1 VLLGDV
7 GQAPGF
13 SLFSPLETP
22 VKKIPVERL
31 TPTPTAYDL
40 EGDAA
45 WWARLL
51 ASGLELPR
59 EPVQPF
65 RFALRAHRM
74 GEDLYLE
81 GVAEGEIELECS
93 RCTARYRHRLREPF
107 RLVLEPAGDRI
118 PADPEA
124 AEALS
129 QYGVCLGDELET
141 AWFRGNEIDLGGFFQ
156 ELVALSLP
164 VKPLCREDCPGLCG
178 RCGAELAAG
187 PCGCQEKRTDS
198 PFAVLAALRGGPR
211 GGGD

>member
-1 VLLGDV
+1 VI
-7 GQAPGF
+7 Q
-13 SLFSPLETP
+13 
-22 VKKIPVERL
+22 IPVERL
-31 TPTPTAYDL
+31 TPTPTPFEL

-45 WWARLL
+45 WWAGL
-51 ASGLELPR
+51 AGSEPGLPR
-59 EPVQPF
+59 ELAEPF
-65 RFALRAHRM
+65 HFRLEAHRM

-93 RCTARYRHRLREPF
+93 RCTARYRQRLREPF
-107 RLVLEPAGDRI
+107 RLVLEPAGDRA

-129 QYGVCLGDELET
+129 RYGVCLGDELET
-141 AWFRGNEIDLGGFFQ
+141 AWFRGNEIDLAGFFR
-156 ELVALSLP
+156 ELVALALP

-187 PCGCQEKRTDS
+187 PCSCPETRSDS
-198 PFAVLAALRGGPR
+198 PFAVLAPLRGGST